1 MVFIAFVAGI
11 SFDIMDLQ
19 VYNLYQMSDCLMICQ
34 FLCFFAAVTV
44 EGTAESSVS
53 RIVKTIAKT
62 DGARGFYRGLLANL
76 MKVAPAV
83 SISYVVYEKMRLAL
97 GVDMS

>member
-1 MVFIAFVAGI
+1 M
-11 SFDIMDLQ
+11 L
-19 VYNLYQMSDCLMICQ
+19 
-34 FLCFFAAVTV
+34 FAAVTV

-53 RIVKTIAKT
+53 GIVKTIAKT

-83 SISYVVYEKMRLAL
+83 SISYVVYENVRLVL